1 MKSCYW
7 CELAGEPSQH
17 PDDEIG
23 GIDADTEKWI
33 CGDCADLG
41 EPVSSLT
48 PDAADGGNACALT
61 GCYFNMSGECIRTEC
76 Y

>member
-33 CGDCADLG
+33 CGDCADIG
-41 EPVSSLT
+41 EPVT
-48 PDAADGGNACALT
+48 TACKNCGVAETNQL
-61 GCYFNMSGECIRTEC
+61 GLCVSCSYA
-76 Y
+76 